1 MLKLYPTEFEVY
13 DEEDKYQVDKFT
25 AFDEETFS
33 ISIEDKIISPDDL
46 RKIAN
51 MLDTS
56 LKLLKRRNGKC
67 LIIHK

>member
-13 DEEDKYQVDKFT
+13 DDEEDKYQVAKFT

-33 ISIEDKIISPDDL
+33 ISIEDKIISPDEL
-46 RKIAN
+46 RKIAD

-56 LKLLKRRNGKC
+56 LKLLKEGMEIADNQ
-67 LIIHK
+67 

>member
-13 DEEDKYQVDKFT
+13 DDEEDKYQVAKFT

-33 ISIEDKIISPDDL
+33 ISIEDKIISPDEL
-46 RKIAN
+46 RKIAD

-56 LKLLKRRNGKC
+56 LKLLKEGMEIVDNQ
-67 LIIHK
+67 